1 MTDRRS
7 FITAALMAPV
17 AIAAPASAIAHDGG
31 FRQAVAKFRQMRA
44 IYDNHPGHDV
54 MASHPDYREQADA
67 VTAMCR
73 EVSRQFDAVM
83 RIPAPDVGAIA
94 TKLELALE
102 EYQDFEMPN
111 EAIAAIA
118 RDAKRLAA

>member
-1 MTDRRS
+1 MTDRRT
-7 FITAALMAPV
+7 FLTAALIAPV
-17 AIAAPASAIAHDGG
+17 LLAAPAAIANDGS

-44 IYDNHPGHDV
+44 AYDNHPGHDV
-54 MASHPDYREQADA
+54 MAGDPDYREQADG

-73 EVSRQFDAVM
+73 EVSRQFDVVM
-83 RIPAPDVGAIA
+83 RIPAPDMAAVA
-94 TKLELALE
+94 TKLELVLE

-111 EAIAAIA
+111 EAVAAIA

>member
-17 AIAAPASAIAHDGG
+17 AIAAPVSALGHDGS

-54 MASHPDYREQADA
+54 MAGDPNYREQADA
-67 VTAMCR
+67 ATAMCR

-83 RIPAPDVGAIA
+83 RIPAPDMAAVA
-94 TKLELALE
+94 TKLELVLE

-111 EAIAAIA
+111 EAVAAIA

>member
-1 MTDRRS
+1 MTDRRA
-7 FITAALMAPV
+7 FLTAALIAPVVLAAPV
-17 AIAAPASAIAHDGG
+17 AIANDGS

-44 IYDNHPGHDV
+44 AYDNHPGHDV
-54 MASHPDYREQADA
+54 MAGDPDYRVLSDG

-73 EVSRQFDAVM
+73 EVSRQFDVVM
-83 RIPAPDVGAIA
+83 RIPAPDMMAVA
-94 TKLELALE
+94 TKLELVLE